1 MSIPEPA
8 RRTQPHSESAA
19 EDYLKTIYHH
29 TEWQTEPVTPSQLAS
44 TMGVAPSSVT
54 EMAKKLSAAGLVNYE
69 PYKPLTLTAA
79 GVVRARGVIRRHRL
93 IETWLVDE
101 MGYDWH
107 EVHDEAEVLEHSISE
122 RLLDAIDSRLGHPT
136 RDPHGD
142 PIPSADGTV
151 DASPG
156 LLLSHAAVGTSGTV
170 LRISDRD
177 PSLLESLSASG
188 IRPSTALSVVSRDAD
203 SGVVVRVA
211 RVADGDGDGDA
222 DAGAD
227 ADADGGP
234 VVPVTASGAS
244 SIWISTPA

>member
-8 RRTQPHSESAA
+8 RRTQPNADSAA

-29 TEWQTEPVTPSQLAS
+29 TEWQSDPVTPSVLAS

-69 PYKPLTLTAA
+69 PYKPLTLTAEGIA
-79 GVVRARGVIRRHRL
+79 RARGVIRRHRL

-122 RLLDAIDSRLGHPT
+122 RLLDAIDARLGHP
-136 RDPHGD
+136 RSDPHGD

-151 DASPG
+151 HSSPA
-156 LLLSHAAVGTSGTV
+156 LLLSQAGVGTTGMIV
-170 LRISDRD
+170 RISDRD
-177 PSLLESLSASG
+177 PSLLLSLAAAG
-188 IRPSTALSVVSRDAD
+188 IRPSTTVTVVSQEHDGTVVVRAGSGAD
-203 SGVVVRVA
+203 SGT
-211 RVADGDGDGDA
+211 DA
-222 DAGAD
+222 TGAL
-227 ADADGGP
+227 
-234 VVPVTASGAS
+234 VPVTASGTS
-244 SIWISTPA
+244 SIWISAAI

>member
-8 RRTQPHSESAA
+8 RRTQPNTDSAA

-29 TEWQTEPVTPSQLAS
+29 TEWQSDPVTPSVLAS

-69 PYKPLTLTAA
+69 PYKPITLTAE
-79 GVVRARGVIRRHRL
+79 GVSRARGVIRRHRL

-142 PIPSADGTV
+142 PIPSADGSV
-151 DASPG
+151 DSSPA
-156 LLLSHAAVGTSGTV
+156 LLLSRAPVGTSGRV
-170 LRISDRD
+170 VRISDKD
-177 PSLLESLSASG
+177 PALLESLAAAG
-188 IRPSTALSVVSRDAD
+188 IRPLTTVSVVSLDAD
-203 SGVVVRVA
+203 TGVVVRVA
-211 RVADGDGDGDA
+211 DA
-222 DAGAD
+222 T
-227 ADADGGP
+227 GP
-234 VVPVTASGAS
+234 LVPVSASGSA
-244 SIWISTPA
+244 SIWISTPV